1 MSVSRDK
8 QLLLYQNSILSHRAS
23 TQMQILVLSKKG
35 RHIQFLY
42 DYSQGLTMDIFD
54 TEQQQTAE

>member
-1 MSVSRDK
+1 
-8 QLLLYQNSILSHRAS
+8 
-23 TQMQILVLSKKG
+23 MQILVLSKKG
-35 RHIQFLY
+35 RHIQFLF